1 MNTNAKKLTL
11 KEIEAMPRGS
21 VIWRG
26 EVNSSDDGIIWH
38 YADPAVICVAGPG
51 GYLLGGCDAGTFD
64 MDINEHLLDSPTLTF
79 WDREPADE
87 QLPGIT
93 RAEFDAMDEPEMIV
107 FPNLAMAITSR
118 RMTLEKFCEIAGL
131 AYQEFWYAIT
141 GKREFRQWEI
151 VKIRVALNLTD
162 DEVMEIFF
170 PSSVLMKCDI
180 QEATI
185 PGRIIQVQRQI

>member
-21 VIWRG
+21 VVWRG
-26 EVNSSDDGIIWH
+26 DVNIDDGVIWH
-38 YADPAVICVAGPG
+38 YAAPAVICVAGPG
-51 GYLLGGCDAGTFD
+51 GYLLGGDEAGTFD
-64 MDINEHLLDSPTLTF
+64 MDINEHLMNDPTTTF
-79 WDREPADE
+79 WDNEPSDA
-87 QLPGIT
+87 QLLGIT
-93 RAEFDAMDEPEMIV
+93 RAEFDSMDTPEEIV
-107 FPNLAMAITSR
+107 FPKLATAITSR
-118 RMTLEKFCEIAGL
+118 KMSLENFCEKAGL
-131 AYQEFWYAIT
+131 VYHEFWNAMT